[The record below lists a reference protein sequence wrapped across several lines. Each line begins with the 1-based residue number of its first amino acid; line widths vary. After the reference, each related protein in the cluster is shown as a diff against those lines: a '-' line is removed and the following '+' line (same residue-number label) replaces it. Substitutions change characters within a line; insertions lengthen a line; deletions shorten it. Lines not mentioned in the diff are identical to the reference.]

1 MRHSVKKCCAL
12 LLALTLFVSL
22 FALTASA
29 VCYTNVPTVYIG
41 GYGSGILA
49 DKTDRNS
56 ARVFPAQMPDDFA
69 SVVLER
75 VKKPLLKGAAL
86 NQWDDFHK
94 VVVDTCV
101 ELFGASAL
109 DKNGE
114 ASNGSGHP
122 DYTYT
127 YPLPDRKEG
136 DSYPFDAYHFE
147 YDWRLDPFANAAI
160 LKEYID
166 EVCQATGC
174 GKVNL
179 VGRCLGANIILAY
192 VDTYGFGQVDQ
203 ICYIAAGFQGFE
215 SITPLFSGEIDFD
228 RDAIPDYLDNSGR
241 DQLVDGE
248 GNPTY
253 DLIITLLQFLNAAN
267 SLHITEAV
275 FDNYLIPEFRQYI
288 LPDLMRQTF
297 ATYPSFW
304 SFVSQESYEDAKKLV
319 FGGHED
325 EYAGIIQKADHYH
338 TAIMP
343 RTGEIILSGV
353 EQGVETYIVAKYGS
367 RTVPIVKEAN
377 AQSDSTVFT
386 ANSSHGATTAPLYG
400 TFSDEFIRGV
410 KTANGGK
417 YLSPDRQIDAST
429 CLLPDHTWFIKNVY
443 HQNTPSA
450 IETMVAEILNYD
462 GYTTVFDLEQYPQYL
477 DYDRETGALSP
488 LPQDAPA
495 SKAPKYS
502 FFQKLVELFR
512 LIINL
517 LKNR

>member
-1 MRHSVKKCCAL
+1 MRDSFKKCTAW

-29 VCYTNVPTVYIG
+29 VCYTNTPTVYIG
-41 GYGSGILA
+41 GYGSWIYA
-49 DKTDRNS
+49 DKNDTNS
-56 ARVFPAQMPDDFA
+56 ARVFPAQIPGDFA
-69 SVVLER
+69 SAALER
-75 VKKPLLKGAAL
+75 VKKPLLKGATL
-86 NQWDDFHK
+86 NQWDEFHQ

-101 ELFGASAL
+101 EIFGASAL
-109 DKNGE
+109 DNKGE

-122 DYTYT
+122 AYSYT
-127 YPLPDRKEG
+127 YPLPDRAEG
-136 DSYPFDAYHFE
+136 EKYRFDAYHFE
-147 YDWRLDPFANAAI
+147 YDWRLDPFANAEI
-160 LKEYID
+160 LNEYIKQ
-166 EVCQATGC
+166 VCEATGC
-174 GKVNL
+174 PKVNL

-192 VDTYGFGQVDQ
+192 VDTYGFNQVDQ
-203 ICYIAAGFQGFE
+203 ICFIAAGFQGFE

-241 DQLVDGE
+241 DQLVGSDE
-248 GNPTY
+248 NPTY

-304 SFVSQESYEDAKKLV
+304 SFVGPESYEDAKKLV

-325 EYAGIIQKADHYH
+325 EYAGIIKKADHYH
-338 TAIMP
+338 NVIMP
-343 RTGEIILSGV
+343 RTGEIIRSGV

-367 RTVPIVKEAN
+367 RTVPIVQDAN

-400 TFSDEFIRGV
+400 SFSDEFVRGV
-410 KTANGGK
+410 RTANGGK

-429 CLLPDHTWFIKNVY
+429 CLLPDHTWFVKHVY
-443 HQNTPSA
+443 HQNTPEA
-450 IETMVAEILNYD
+450 IETMVAAILNFD
-462 GYTTVFDLEQYPQYL
+462 GYTTVFDLEAYPQYL
-477 DYDRETGALSP
+477 DFDAETGALSP
-488 LPQDAPA
+488 LPQDVQP

-502 FFQKLVELFR
+502 FFQKLIELFR
-512 LIINL
+512 MIIAM